1 MAKYRQ
7 IYTQFW
13 SDSFILELTTEE
25 KLFYLYLIS
34 NSKTTQSGIF
44 ELSNK
49 IIAIETGIDVE
60 TVEKLINKF
69 CEYNKILYCKDTK
82 EIMVLNWMKYNVPNN
97 INAIKCVH
105 NELIKVKHKE
115 FLEILFKKCQAA
127 QLDVEKIFEDI
138 TINKS
143 FDNDFVKN
151 EEIDEPSK
159 YHIYKPSSRG
169 LQGAYKVL
177 PSNRIR
183 SKKKEVINK
192 KQEVIN
198 KKQEVINKEEEEEI
212 TKEEAVITK
221 KEEINYKDTSSS
233 DYDGFKNIIRIF
245 EENVHAI
252 SPLEYEKILEFTN
265 DVTSEVI
272 IMAIEEAVNYN
283 AKTMKY
289 ITKILN
295 SWISNGLKT
304 DYEVKAYQTQWANKK
319 SSYAGQKV
327 KKGGFCDYDQRN
339 YDFDAL
345 EKQLLGIA

>member
-105 NELIKVKHKE
+105 NELIKVKHKG

-127 QLDVEKIFEDI
+127 QLDIEKIFEDI

-143 FDNDFVKN
+143 FDNDFVKI
-151 EEIDEPSK
+151 EEIDESSE

-183 SKKKEVINK
+183 SKK
-192 KQEVIN
+192 QEVIN
-198 KKQEVINKEEEEEI
+198 KKQELRNKEEVEELL
-212 TKEEAVITK
+212 TKKEAVAKKVVITK
-221 KEEINYKDTSSS
+221 GDAITKYKNDSSA
-233 DYDGFKNIIRIF
+233 DGEGLNTIIKIF

-252 SPLEYEKILEFTN
+252 TPLVYEKILDFTKH
-265 DVTSEVI
+265 VTSEVI
-272 IMAIEEAVNYN
+272 IMAIEEAVAYN
-283 AKTMKY
+283 AKTFKY

-304 DYEVKAYQTQWANKK
+304 DYEVKAYQKQWASKM
-319 SSYAGQKV
+319 SSYAVQKV